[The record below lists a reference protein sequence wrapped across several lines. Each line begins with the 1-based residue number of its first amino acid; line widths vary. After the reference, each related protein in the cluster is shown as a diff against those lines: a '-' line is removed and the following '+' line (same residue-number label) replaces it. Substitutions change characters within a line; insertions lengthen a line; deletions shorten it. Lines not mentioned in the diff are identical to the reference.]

1 MEPYRVESPEVRL
14 NPAANNEALLLRR
27 YGHLVKR
34 ACSHLRSQVSAA
46 FSQDDF
52 EQVGLMGLLEAI
64 RRYGEPDEAF
74 ESFAFK
80 RVRGAILD
88 ELRRQD
94 WRPRQVRQA
103 AHDLNHH
110 HRKLYNRLGRTPSDN
125 ELAEEMGI
133 SLAQVRELVYAN
145 QAEEMQCLE
154 DWLIKE
160 MEPAS
165 GSTESFE
172 LKRTLGKMLAKLNP
186 REQLLLTLYYQ
197 HELNMKEIAQ
207 VLGLT
212 ESRVCQLHKECLG
225 NLNKYLERH

>member
-1 MEPYRVESPEVRL
+1 MEPYRIEPQAR
-14 NPAANNEALLLRR
+14 PAATNEALLLRR
-27 YGHLVKR
+27 YAHLVKR
-34 ACSHLRSQVSAA
+34 ACGHLRSQVSAA
-46 FSQDDF
+46 FCQEDF

-103 AHDLNHH
+103 AHDLNHY
-110 HRKLYNRLGRTPSDN
+110 HRKLYNRLGRTPSDQ
-125 ELAEEMGI
+125 ELAEEMGLE
-133 SLAQVRELVYAN
+133 LAQIRELVYAN

-154 DWLIKE
+154 DWLAKG
-160 MEPAS
+160 MEPS
-165 GSTESFE
+165 GGGMGGYE
-172 LKRTLGKMLAKLNP
+172 LQRTLAKTLGRLKE
-186 REQLLLTLYYQ
+186 REQLLLTLYYH

-212 ESRVCQLHKECLG
+212 ESRVCQLHKECLA
-225 NLNKYLERH
+225 NLNQLLKEH

>member
-1 MEPYRVESPEVRL
+1 MEPYRAESLDPVSHSS
-14 NPAANNEALLLRR
+14 ASNEALLMRR
-27 YGHLVKR
+27 YAHLVKR
-34 ACSHLRSQVSAA
+34 ACSHLRSQVSAS
-46 FSQDDF
+46 FGMDDF

-64 RRYGEPDEAF
+64 RRYGTPDEAF

-103 AHDLNHH
+103 AHDFNHN
-110 HRKLYNRLGRTPSDN
+110 HRKLYNRLGREPSEQEVAD
-125 ELAEEMGI
+125 EMGI
-133 SLAQVRELVYAN
+133 TIEQVRELVYAN
-145 QAEEMQCLE
+145 QACEMQHLD
-154 DWLIKE
+154 DWLVKE
-160 MEPAS
+160 LEPAGGNS
-165 GSTESFE
+165 DVFE
-172 LKRTLGKMLAKLNP
+172 IKRTLAKVLCKLNP

-212 ESRVCQLHKECLG
+212 ESRVCQLHKECLS
-225 NLNKYLERH
+225 NLNSFLERH